1 MHFSYTDGVY
11 PDSLSF
17 RTMLDEIRIILSETL
32 THAIPPS
39 ATSLHAPKVIRGGYD
54 KPKIEQDAVKPLHQ
68 CLAHCGIISS
78 IVSFISRHAMFIEL
92 GVILD
97 HHSIPSNGRR

>member
-1 MHFSYTDGVY
+1 
-11 PDSLSF
+11 
-17 RTMLDEIRIILSETL
+17 MLDEIRIILSETL

-39 ATSLHAPKVIRGGYD
+39 ATPLHAPEVIRGRYD

-68 CLAHCGIISS
+68 CLAHCGIIASISISFS
-78 IVSFISRHAMFIEL
+78 IVSFLFRHAMFIEL

-97 HHSIPSNGRR
+97 HHCIPSNGRR